1 MWFAVIGPTVK
12 GQGEIKVDQQSY
24 QKQLAQTAAWLMGH
38 IYKAPHTIAPHLPI
52 VTK

>member
-12 GQGEIKVDQQSY
+12 GLGEIKVDQQSY
-24 QKQLAQTAAWLMGH
+24 QQQLAQTVAWLMGH
-38 IYKAPHTIAPHLPI
+38 QYRAQHTIAPHLPI